1 MSHDT
6 DRQDPEEEM
15 IDHLERDQLVAE
27 TFRPVAPAHMS
38 TNAVAALWSLR
49 VFAVIVSLMV
59 IYTFIADLH

>member
-6 DRQDPEEEM
+6 DTLDPEEEL

-27 TFRPVAPAHMS
+27 TFRPVARAHMGR
-38 TNAVAALWSLR
+38 NAVAALWSLR